1 MYGESA
7 VSRKEVC
14 GYGTGN
20 GDVSVGLVY
29 WLVVWVRCVWVGG
42 RKLGAG
48 GLVGWDECDCDLEL
62 YGTNVYIGVRLVTTW
77 LWVVS
82 GLSGNSASRCEVV

>member
-1 MYGESA
+1 MYDKSA
-7 VSRKEVC
+7 MSRKEVC
-14 GYGTGN
+14 GYGTANGN
-20 GDVSVGLVY
+20 VSVGRVY

-48 GLVGWDECDCDLEL
+48 GLVSWDECGLEF

-77 LWVVS
+77 I
-82 GLSGNSASRCEVV
+82 